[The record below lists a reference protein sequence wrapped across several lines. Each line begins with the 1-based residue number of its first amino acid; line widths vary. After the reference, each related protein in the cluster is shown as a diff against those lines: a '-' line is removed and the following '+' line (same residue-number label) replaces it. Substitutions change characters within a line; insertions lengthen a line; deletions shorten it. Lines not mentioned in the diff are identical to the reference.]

1 MKQRTN
7 ISWFLMIVSLIML
20 TASVFPHHHH
30 QALLCLQHDLVESV
44 HECNSSTNCDHSH
57 ATSEDKAC
65 GEDTAGTG
73 CNDCCITV
81 FHCSEPDDSYDSM
94 EPQYTLES
102 ILFTLTNIYFLPL
115 QSEESKADYYT
126 FYHETLHSKHFT
138 KALGLRGPPAPI
150 V

>member
-30 QALLCLQHDLVESV
+30 QALLCLQHDLVETV
-44 HECNSSTNCDHSH
+44 HECSSNSSCNHNHT
-57 ATSEDKAC
+57 TSENKAC
-65 GEDTAGTG
+65 DGETTGTE

-81 FHCSEPDDSYDSM
+81 FRCSEPDDSYDSM
-94 EPQYTLES
+94 DPQYTLES
-102 ILFTLTNIYFLPL
+102 ILFTLANIYFLPL
-115 QSEESKADYYT
+115 QSEEAKADHYT
-126 FYHETLHSKHFT
+126 FYHETLHSNYFA
-138 KALGLRGPPAPI
+138 KALGLRAPPASI